1 MTPKNIP
8 SRKPKVQLRA
18 SPLALKVILTLLIV
32 FSMAALVALRWV
44 HQDIQNE
51 IGVLKAQAAQIEYD
65 NEILENRSR
74 NVGSVATIE
83 EIARDELGL
92 VDPNTVV
99 MQPQAAPTPSQPES

>member
-8 SRKPKVQLRA
+8 SRKPKVELRA
-18 SPLALKVILTLLIV
+18 SPLALKVILTLLIL

-51 IGVLKAQAAQIEYD
+51 IGALKAQAAQIEYD
-65 NEILENRSR
+65 NEILEKRTKNM
-74 NVGSVATIE
+74 GSVDTIE

-92 VDPNTVV
+92 VDPGTVV
-99 MQPQAAPTPSQPES
+99 LKPQSAPTTSQPES